1 MTKIEYNGSVV
12 ATVEGGN
19 TATLPIKDKQMA
31 TDIVITVPK
40 AEGEVIPDHTQSDF
54 TLQLANIASGELGV
68 VYSSTEKVAF
78 EAAPSG
84 EVIDTFVDTNFLPS
98 NIKKDVE
105 IFGVTGEYEGEGE
118 VIPEYTEVED
128 FEVFVNGLE
137 GEVEIGYSV
146 SEKVALP
153 AGSPARLASLS
164 DEDFIADNI
173 RKGKNIFG
181 LEGAFEGESSGGGA
195 ELNIAYGDTA
205 PEDTSKLWVKTTQP
219 SAVKVAKELQKVF
232 EEGSSTVTSAGGSA
246 NMNYGSWAPMGNRI
260 YGFGGNQGGG
270 YTTNIFYYDTS
281 TEQKVTLG
289 ATLPVNV
296 CFASA
301 CACGSKIYLFGGREG
316 SAGACL
322 NTIYCLDT
330 QTDTL
335 TTLSATLS
343 QTLRA
348 TASAAYR
355 TKIYIFGGSNG
366 DKRIN
371 AIHCFDC
378 ETETIS
384 TLSTVLPVASSNFAV
399 SNYKDYIYIFGGYN
413 SDRSIWKFDC
423 ETETIDIVNTP
434 LPVYLSDGC
443 AATIAKS
450 IFVFGY
456 SNKILCFDIEAET
469 IKTLSATMPNT
480 LNYPGALAT
489 EDDKIYIV
497 SDKSPYCFSLDMKVV
512 LDNGTLQIQSAFA
525 ENLFNLIN
533 TDTAQVEIGVNAVY
547 KGNADGIAEVV
558 EASLHNGTSWVT
570 I

>member
-1 MTKIEYNGSVV
+1 MSD
-12 ATVEGGN
+12 A
-19 TATLPIKDKQMA
+19 
-31 TDIVITVPK
+31 ITRN
-40 AEGEVIPDHTQSDF
+40 E
-54 TLQLANIASGELGV
+54 
-68 VYSSTEKVAF
+68 
-78 EAAPSG
+78 
-84 EVIDTFVDTNFLPS
+84 
-98 NIKKDVE
+98 
-105 IFGVTGEYEGEGE
+105 
-118 VIPEYTEVED
+118 
-128 FEVFVNGLE
+128 
-137 GEVEIGYSV
+137 
-146 SEKVALP
+146 
-153 AGSPARLASLS
+153 SLLKS
-164 DEDFIADNI
+164 IADGTSSSLKPITREEQYLAYIAGETNSFPLEPI
-173 RKGKNIFG
+173 TREEAFLDKIAKNGAGGGGSSINVQPLTVTENGTFDAP
-181 LEGAFEGESSGGGA
+181 EGQAYDPVIVNVASGGGA

-205 PEDTSKLWVKTTQP
+205 PEDTSKLWIKTSKP
-219 SAVKVAKELQKVF
+219 SKVKVSKELQKVF
-232 EEGSSTVTSAGGSA
+232 EEGASTVTTADGSA
-246 NMNYGSWAPMGNRI
+246 SMNYGAWAPMGNRI
-260 YGFGGNQGGG
+260 YGFGGNQGNKG
-270 YTTNIFYYDTS
+270 YTTEIFYYDTLD
-281 TEQKVTLG
+281 EQGVTIG

-301 CACGSKIYLFGGREG
+301 CACGSKIYLFGGRG
-316 SAGACL
+316 GAAGACL

-348 TASAAYR
+348 TASAAYG

-413 SDRSIWKFDC
+413 SERSIWKFDC
-423 ETETIDIVNTP
+423 ITETIEIVNTS
-434 LPVYLSDGC
+434 LPVNLSDGC
-443 AATIAKS
+443 ATTMAKS

-456 SNKILCFDIEAET
+456 SNRIMCFDIEAET

-480 LNYPGALAT
+480 LNYPSALAT

-525 ENLFNLIN
+525 VNLFNLIN

-558 EASLHNGTSWVT
+558 EASLHNGTTWVT